1 MHESLTKKLNPI
13 RTSQTISVAGNC
25 CLVVAGNCSLV
36 VAGNSSLVVAGNR
49 SLVVA
54 GNRSLV
60 VAGNCSLVVAGNC
73 SLVVVLG
80 RAGSWDHTV
89 DSIVRNSQV
98 WCRLFLQVFN
108 HHY

>member
-36 VAGNSSLVVAGNR
+36 VAGNC
-49 SLVVA
+49 
-54 GNRSLV
+54 SLV
-60 VAGNCSLVVAGNC
+60 VAGNCSLVIAGNC

-98 WCRLFLQVFN
+98 WCRLFLRVFN